1 MAASNFPD
9 FTAFPELGDE
19 ALFEDEIRPPNPTEP
34 ENALM
39 MRCSK
44 NSSRRSS
51 AHNLNEPY
59 TRQSSFLSFQ
69 SIILFP
75 TPTTLR
81 FFAVLSRPNLRVST
95 MKKKTSTSNPKGSP
109 VGPQSEEIDCG
120 MRPGGM
126 LVQMRDDGDSGGA
139 SSRGPMI
146 KINVS
151 HGPAHY
157 ELFVSA
163 HSTFGD
169 IKKALLYKTGLAP
182 NEQRLLFRG
191 KEKEDEEH
199 LHMAGVKDNSKLLL
213 LEDPASQERKLEEL
227 NNSCEMSNACEAVA
241 EVRAEVA
248 NLAERVA
255 ALEVAVG
262 NGTKVAEKEFDV
274 TTELLMRQLLKLDGI
289 EAEGEAKMQ
298 RKAEHLQEDSL
309 RVSLVGGMESSK
321 DGESWRMESW
331 RDGEDN
337 SNSSRCLVRR
347 VQHLVDTLDALKAR
361 NSNPFHNTSKA
372 VSVTTRWDSFDSGV
386 GSLTAPPPMQS
397 STNILKDWERFD

>member
-1 MAASNFPD
+1 
-9 FTAFPELGDE
+9 
-19 ALFEDEIRPPNPTEP
+19 
-34 ENALM
+34 
-39 MRCSK
+39 
-44 NSSRRSS
+44 
-51 AHNLNEPY
+51 
-59 TRQSSFLSFQ
+59 
-69 SIILFP
+69 
-75 TPTTLR
+75 
-81 FFAVLSRPNLRVST
+81 

-298 RKAEHLQEDSL
+298 RKAE
-309 RVSLVGGMESSK
+309 
-321 DGESWRMESW
+321 
-331 RDGEDN
+331 
-337 SNSSRCLVRR
+337 VRR